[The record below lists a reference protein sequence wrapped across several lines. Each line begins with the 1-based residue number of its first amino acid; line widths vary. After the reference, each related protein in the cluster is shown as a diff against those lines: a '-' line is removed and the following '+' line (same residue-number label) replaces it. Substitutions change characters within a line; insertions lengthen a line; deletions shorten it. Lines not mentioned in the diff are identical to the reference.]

1 MAILLQDIL
10 KHTPPGHADRVALQ
24 RALTRLE
31 ALAEALNERKRDAER
46 TQVINEVIFYVSVN
60 GLA

>member
-1 MAILLQDIL
+1 M

-46 TQVINEVIFYVSVN
+46 TQVFWFYVIN
-60 GLA
+60 NYTHT

>member
-1 MAILLQDIL
+1 MDCFQDLL

-46 TQVINEVIFYVSVN
+46 TQVKDNAKMIILNII
-60 GLA
+60 